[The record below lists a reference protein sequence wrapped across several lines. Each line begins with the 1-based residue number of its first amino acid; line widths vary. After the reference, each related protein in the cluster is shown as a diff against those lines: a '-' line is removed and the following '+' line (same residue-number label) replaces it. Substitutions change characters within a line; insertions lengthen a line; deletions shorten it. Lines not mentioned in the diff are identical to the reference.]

1 MSAFKQ
7 GLELPKA
14 VIERNEE
21 YRQRRRKQMIF
32 FFATTAVTLVSSRLA
47 YRGVQ
52 TRRYVPGLFNANHVP
67 PPFSFHRDAIS
78 AIAYSS
84 VLATSSFAMAIAGVS
99 WTWDVSTVKEF
110 TYKLKTKLGG
120 DEKEKELSEAKL
132 DEESLSLQDAIN
144 SFLNGEGFEEEEAT
158 KLADSK

>member
-1 MSAFKQ
+1 MIFQGPLFIQEGAFEHQRTWALFEKQKAVKRKMSAFKQ

-52 TRRYVPGLFNANHVP
+52 TRRCKLNQRHQVLQTLLTT
-67 PPFSFHRDAIS
+67 HRC
-78 AIAYSS
+78 
-84 VLATSSFAMAIAGVS
+84 S
-99 WTWDVSTVKEF
+99 WVI
-110 TYKLKTKLGG
+110 
-120 DEKEKELSEAKL
+120 
-132 DEESLSLQDAIN
+132 QC
-144 SFLNGEGFEEEEAT
+144 
-158 KLADSK
+158 

>member
-1 MSAFKQ
+1 
-7 GLELPKA
+7 
-14 VIERNEE
+14 
-21 YRQRRRKQMIF
+21 
-32 FFATTAVTLVSSRLA
+32 
-47 YRGVQ
+47 
-52 TRRYVPGLFNANHVP
+52 
-67 PPFSFHRDAIS
+67 
-78 AIAYSS
+78 
-84 VLATSSFAMAIAGVS
+84 MAIAGVS